1 MPAKKQILK
10 VLTESQVQELIDEF
24 THLGGRTGDG
34 EVHQAARTRK
44 HACTHACTHARTHAR
59 THVDA
64 HAGAS
69 VSSALQR

>member
-10 VLTESQVQELIDEF
+10 VLTASQVQELIDEF

-34 EVHQAARTRK
+34 EVHQAALTRK
-44 HACTHACTHARTHAR
+44 HACTHAR

-69 VSSALQR
+69 VSSTLQR